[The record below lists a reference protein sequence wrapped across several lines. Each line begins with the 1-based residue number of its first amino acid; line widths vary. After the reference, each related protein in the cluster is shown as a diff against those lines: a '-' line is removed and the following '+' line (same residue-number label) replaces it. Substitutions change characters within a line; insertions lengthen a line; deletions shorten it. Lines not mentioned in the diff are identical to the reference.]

1 MAKNLFIETKGGKL
15 QNLYLLQDVR
25 AIESEEELGKYAL
38 AYVQENGV
46 VLEDVLYDTMEEAE
60 DAVEEVKTEILGE

>member
-1 MAKNLFIETKGGKL
+1 MAKNLFIETKSGKL

-25 AIESEEELGKYAL
+25 AIESEEEPEKYAR

-46 VLEDVLYDTMEEAE
+46 ILEDMLYDTMEEAE
-60 DAVEEVKTEILGE
+60 AAVEEVKAEILGE

>member
-1 MAKNLFIETKGGKL
+1 MAKNLFIETKSGKL

-25 AIESEEELGKYAL
+25 AIESEEEPEKYAL

-46 VLEDVLYDTMEEAE
+46 ILEDMLYDTMEEAE
-60 DAVEEVKTEILGE
+60 AAVEEVKAEILGE

>member
-1 MAKNLFIETKGGKL
+1 MAKNLFIETKSGKL

-25 AIESEEELGKYAL
+25 AIESEEEPGKYAL

-46 VLEDVLYDTMEEAE
+46 ILEDMLYDTMEEAE
-60 DAVEEVKTEILGE
+60 AAVEEVKAEILGE

>member
-1 MAKNLFIETKGGKL
+1 MAKNLFIETKSGKL

-25 AIESEEELGKYAL
+25 AVESEEEPEKYAL

-46 VLEDVLYDTMEEAE
+46 ILEDMLYDTMEEAE
-60 DAVEEVKTEILGE
+60 AAVEEVKAEILGE